1 MKTIR
6 KVDVTPLPVNE
17 GQIIDSFNTSDDK
30 HTNAPSLNA
39 VTTELDNYYT
49 KTETNALY
57 KLQGDF
63 AVVNG
68 TITLNNGSGA
78 EAGVAYPT
86 GFNSSNCVV
95 ISAQFARGETYSPVE
110 FVCINDSVMGVK
122 LFGNGI
128 GIVIQNLGDVTSGP
142 TGTVQFKVVLMKI

>member
-6 KVDVTPLPVNE
+6 KVSVTPLQVNE

-39 VTTELDNYYT
+39 VSTELT
-49 KTETNALY
+49 KY
-57 KLQGDF
+57 KLNGDF
-63 AVVNG
+63 AVVTG
-68 TITLNNGSGA
+68 TITLNNGTGA
-78 EAGVAYPT
+78 ESGVTYPT

-110 FVCINDSVMGVK
+110 FVCISGCVMGVK
-122 LFGNGI
+122 LYSNGI
-128 GIVIQNLGDVTSGP
+128 GIVIQNLGDVTGGP
-142 TGTVQFKVVLMKI
+142 TGTVPFKVVLMKI